1 MIRGVLSSGREG
13 GRGRRQ
19 GKPAGKAARKAMG
32 KVMGK
37 ACACAL
43 TAEKA
48 GEEGIGVEKTCHGLS
63 FCLFVVLFTDERVA
77 VRVEA
82 LELFR

>member
-1 MIRGVLSSGREG
+1 
-13 GRGRRQ
+13 
-19 GKPAGKAARKAMG
+19 MG